1 MENNKLD
8 DFIQQAVN
16 KGYEESMLRMAKM
29 VKYKAQLVN
38 EKRNKLRKARKAE
51 RQNRKKG
58 RK

>member
-1 MENNKLD
+1 MEENKLD

-16 KGYEESMLRMAKM
+16 KGYEESMLRMAKR

-38 EKRNKLRKARKAE
+38 EKRNKLRKLHKMQ

>member
-1 MENNKLD
+1 MEQNKLD

-16 KGYEESMLRMAKM
+16 KGYEESMLRMAKR
-29 VKYKAQLVN
+29 VKYKAQLSN
-38 EKRNKLRKARKAE
+38 EKRNKLRKLHKMQ

>member
-16 KGYEESMLRMAKM
+16 NGYEESMLRMAKR
-29 VKYKAQLVN
+29 VKYKAQLAN

>member
-1 MENNKLD
+1 MKNNKLD

-16 KGYEESMLRMAKM
+16 KGYEESMLRIAKR
-29 VKYKAQLVN
+29 VKYKAQLAN
-38 EKRNKLRKARKAE
+38 EKRNKLRKLHKLQ

>member
-1 MENNKLD
+1 MENNKFD

-16 KGYEESMLRMAKM
+16 KGYEESMLRMAKR
-29 VKYKAQLVN
+29 VKYKAQLAN
-38 EKRNKLRKARKAE
+38 EKRNKLRKLHKMQ